1 MSQGPSG
8 SWMAVPH
15 TLNCTGLLVMLP
27 GEIALQEEPP
37 TGLWGTLCEARL
49 HGVPG
54 SALL

>member
-1 MSQGPSG
+1 
-8 SWMAVPH
+8 MAVPH

-37 TGLWGTLCEARL
+37 TGLWGILCEARL

-54 SALL
+54 AALLEA